1 MIQDFAD
8 WLVYGVLEF
17 TPHTRLGEAVNFFVY
32 DTVKILFLLY
42 AISLFMGVVNAYFPV
57 ERIRV
62 FLTTK
67 KLYGFQYFFAALF
80 GAVTPFCSC
89 SSIPPVYRLCERRD
103 SAGRDV
109 CLPDHIAS
117 GE

>member
-62 FLTTK
+62 FLRRPVR
-67 KLYGFQYFFAALF
+67 GGHAVLF
-80 GAVTPFCSC
+80 MFLHS
-89 SSIPPVYRLCERRD
+89 PVYRLCERRD

>member
-67 KLYGFQYFFAALF
+67 TGFSIFSPPCSGRSRRFVHVPPFPCLSAL
-80 GAVTPFCSC
+80 
-89 SSIPPVYRLCERRD
+89 
-103 SAGRDV
+103 
-109 CLPDHIAS
+109 
-117 GE
+117 

>member
-42 AISLFMGVVNAYFPV
+42 AISLFMAW
-57 ERIRV
+57 
-62 FLTTK
+62 
-67 KLYGFQYFFAALF
+67 
-80 GAVTPFCSC
+80 
-89 SSIPPVYRLCERRD
+89 
-103 SAGRDV
+103 
-109 CLPDHIAS
+109 
-117 GE
+117 

>member
-67 KLYGFQYFFAALF
+67 KLYGFQYFFACSGRSRRSVHVPPFPCLSAL
-80 GAVTPFCSC
+80 
-89 SSIPPVYRLCERRD
+89 
-103 SAGRDV
+103 
-109 CLPDHIAS
+109 
-117 GE
+117 